1 MSNIT
6 QVLTVFGENFYLVSC
21 AVRGDTDRST
31 PVWYDDNKKYE
42 NQQKKDLSARRGKRV
57 SGSDGQKT

>member
-1 MSNIT
+1 MKTGKIKKTAEESTNSAA
-6 QVLTVFGENFYLVSC
+6 VLFKDSLYPLSL
-21 AVRGDTDRST
+21 